1 MTVTMP
7 APSSPSTPRLPA
19 TRSERVLDPVDRM
32 SEVLF
37 GLIMA
42 LTFTGTLSVATA
54 GREDVRE
61 LLVGMIGCNLAW
73 GVVDAVMFLMS
84 TLAERGHN
92 VQLIQAARR
101 AERSEDAR
109 QVIAGSMP
117 PLLASLLTP
126 DDYERLRQGLLGIRD
141 QPETT
146 WITKADLAGAFA
158 VFLLVFLST
167 FPVVI
172 PFIVFQD
179 VYFALRASNAV
190 AIAMMFTAGY
200 WLARHG
206 GYRPLLTG
214 ASVVVLG
221 VVLVG
226 IAIAL
231 GG

>member
-1 MTVTMP
+1 MNMY
-7 APSSPSTPRLPA
+7 APSSSPSVRSPA
-19 TRSERVLDPVDRM
+19 ARSARVLDPIART

-42 LTFTGTLSVATA
+42 LTFTGTLSAATA
-54 GREDVRE
+54 GREDIRT

-73 GVVDAVMFLMS
+73 GLVDAVMFLMS
-84 TLAERGHN
+84 ALAERGHHL
-92 VQLIQAARR
+92 QTIQAVRR
-101 AERSEDAR
+101 ADRREDAH
-109 QVIAGSMP
+109 QVIAGSLP

-126 DDYERLRQGLLGIRD
+126 DDYERLREGVLGIREQD
-141 QPETT
+141 ETA
-146 WITKADLAGAFA
+146 WIRKEDLVGACA

-172 PFIVFQD
+172 PFIVFRD
-179 VYFALRASNAV
+179 IPIALRASNAV
-190 AIAMMFTAGY
+190 AIAMMFTTGY

-206 GYRPLLTG
+206 GFHPWRTA
-214 ASVVVLG
+214 ASVAVLG
-221 VVLVG
+221 IVLVG

>member
-1 MTVTMP
+1 MLVANSP
-7 APSSPSTPRLPA
+7 PSPRLPA

-61 LLVGMIGCNLAW
+61 LMVGMIGCNLAW
-73 GVVDAVMFLMS
+73 GLADAVMFLMG

-92 VQLIQAARR
+92 RQMLQAARR
-101 AERSEDAR
+101 AERSVDAH

-117 PLLASLLTP
+117 PLLAALLTA
-126 DDYERLRQGLLGIRD
+126 DDYERLRQGLLATRD
-141 QPETT
+141 QPEKA
-146 WITKADLAGAFA
+146 WITRGDVVGASA

-172 PFIVFQD
+172 PFIVFKD
-179 VYFALRASNAV
+179 VYLALRASNAV
-190 AIAMMFTAGY
+190 AIVMMFAAGY
-200 WLARHG
+200 YLARHG

-214 ASVVVLG
+214 VSVVVLG

>member
-1 MTVTMP
+1 MPTQVVTT
-7 APSSPSTPRLPA
+7 PSTL
-19 TRSERVLDPVDRM
+19 RVLDPIARA

-42 LTFTGTLSVATA
+42 LTFTGTLSAATA
-54 GREDVRE
+54 GREDIRA
-61 LLVGMIGCNLAW
+61 LLVGMIGCNIAW
-73 GVVDAVMFLMS
+73 GLVDAVMFVMS
-84 TLAERGHN
+84 ALAERGHN
-92 VQLIQAARR
+92 VQTIDAVRR
-101 AERSEDAR
+101 ADHRPDAHA
-109 QVIAGSMP
+109 VIA
-117 PLLASLLTP
+117 ASLPSVVAPLLTP
-126 DDYERLRQGLLGIRD
+126 DDYERLRQGVLALPAQSKHAWVTR
-141 QPETT
+141 E
-146 WITKADLAGAFA
+146 DLVGACA

-179 VYFALRASNAV
+179 VFVALRTSNAI
-190 AIAMMFTAGY
+190 AIAMMFMTGY

-206 GYRPLLTG
+206 GYHPWRTG
-214 ASVVVLG
+214 ASVAALG

>member
-1 MTVTMP
+1 MNRFSLHGFD
-7 APSSPSTPRLPA
+7 SSS
-19 TRSERVLDPVDRM
+19 RSDRVLDPVDRM

-54 GREDVRE
+54 GREDVRA

-92 VQLIQAARR
+92 RQLIQAARG
-101 AERSEDAR
+101 AERSEDAH

-117 PLLASLLTP
+117 PLLASFMTP
-126 DDYERLRQGLLGIRD
+126 DDYERLRQGLLGIRE
-141 QPETT
+141 PPVPT
-146 WITKADLAGAFA
+146 WITKTDLIGAGA

-179 VYFALRASNAV
+179 VYVALRASNAV
-190 AIAMMFTAGY
+190 AIAMMFMAGY

-206 GYRPLLTG
+206 GYRPWLTG

-221 VVLVG
+221 VALVG

>member
-1 MTVTMP
+1 ML
-7 APSSPSTPRLPA
+7 APDSPPSPRLPA
-19 TRSERVLDPVDRM
+19 TRSERILDPVARM

-42 LTFTGTLSVATA
+42 LTFTGTLSAATA
-54 GREDVRE
+54 GREDIRA
-61 LLVGMIGCNLAW
+61 LLVGMIGCNFAW
-73 GVVDAVMFLMS
+73 GLVDAVMFLMS
-84 TLAERGHN
+84 ALAERGHN
-92 VQLIQAARR
+92 LQMVQAARR
-101 AERSEDAR
+101 AGRDEDAHR
-109 QVIAGSMP
+109 VIAGSMP
-117 PLLASLLTP
+117 PLLASLLTS

-141 QPETT
+141 QPEAVS
-146 WITKADLAGAFA
+146 ITKEDLLGASG

-172 PFIVFQD
+172 PFMVFPD
-179 VYFALRASNAV
+179 VHVALRASNAV
-190 AIAMMFTAGY
+190 AIAMMFMAGY

-206 GYRPLLTG
+206 GYHPLRTG

-221 VVLVG
+221 VLLVG

>member
-1 MTVTMP
+1 MLTSNRP
-7 APSSPSTPRLPA
+7 PLPGSPA
-19 TRSERVLDPVDRM
+19 TRSERILDPVDRM

-73 GVVDAVMFLMS
+73 GLADAVMFLMG

-92 VQLIQAARR
+92 LQLLHAARR
-101 AERSEDAR
+101 AARSEDAH

-117 PLLASLLTP
+117 PLLASLLTS
-126 DDYERLRQGLLGIRD
+126 DDYERLRQGLLGVRD
-141 QPETT
+141 QPASA
-146 WITKADLAGAFA
+146 WITRSDVLGAGA

-172 PFIVFQD
+172 PFIVFSD
-179 VYFALRASNAV
+179 VYVALRASNAV
-190 AIAMMFTAGY
+190 AIAMMFAAGY
-200 WLARHG
+200 YLARHG

-221 VVLVG
+221 VVLVA

>member
-1 MTVTMP
+1 VK
-7 APSSPSTPRLPA
+7 SSA
-19 TRSERVLDPVDRM
+19 AFSERVRDPIARA

-42 LTFTGTLSVATA
+42 LTFTGTLSAATA
-54 GREDVRE
+54 ARDDIRA
-61 LLVGMIGCNLAW
+61 LLIGMIGCNIAW
-73 GVVDAVMFLMS
+73 GLVDAVMFLMS
-84 TLAERGHN
+84 ALTERGHN
-92 VQLIQAARR
+92 LQMIQAVRQAD
-101 AERSEDAR
+101 RSEEAH

-117 PLLASLLTP
+117 PLLASLLTR
-126 DDYERLRQGLLGIRD
+126 DDYEKLRQGLLGIRAPH
-141 QPETT
+141 QTAS
-146 WITKADLAGAFA
+146 ITRDDFAGASA

-172 PFIVFQD
+172 PFIVFQNAQI
-179 VYFALRASNAV
+179 ALRASNAI
-190 AIAMMFTAGY
+190 AIAMMFTVGY

-206 GYRPLLTG
+206 GYHPWRTG
-214 ASVVVLG
+214 ASVVALG